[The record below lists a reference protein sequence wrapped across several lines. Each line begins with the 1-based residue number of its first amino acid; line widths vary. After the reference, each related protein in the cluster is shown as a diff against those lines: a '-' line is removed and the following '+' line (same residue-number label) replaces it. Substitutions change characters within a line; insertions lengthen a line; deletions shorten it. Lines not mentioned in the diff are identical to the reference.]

1 MTENPRI
8 SRWAWMFGEMLRER
22 RVEDFLKHLD
32 GYNEPPSSRFKT
44 EPSNRTIGR
53 QRVSNFIPFF
63 IAPIRMLDKDPE
75 NPPADSES
83 PKEPEQEQNRRGLY
97 AQYLRGDLQSEEDSQ
112 GPSGE
117 NPVDDPLQNNEPE
130 LPNLKENAVSE
141 PRQERIGTDSNW
153 VANWP
158 DGPPEPAAETVGR
171 MQRIRKWFADFC
183 KCCSVRTNS
192 EETSMEMQNVAAD
205 PVTVSTLAKMADG
218 LGNRRWTRMFRKR
231 HVEDFLKHMN
241 EYDGPTTRHSEATQ
255 STLPSFPIFRRGFMV
270 DEQQNRSSFFG
281 GVRCFRQPQPPPPST
296 NNNPQIGTVKILN
309 CFGDYWRLF
318 TRRTPRQLENVSL
331 QELEPEPQTN
341 LTADFTDRKQPK
353 IANDE
358 HQPWI
363 PSATE
368 DPDAVREQETY
379 L

>member
-1 MTENPRI
+1 
-8 SRWAWMFGEMLRER
+8 
-22 RVEDFLKHLD
+22 
-32 GYNEPPSSRFKT
+32 
-44 EPSNRTIGR
+44 
-53 QRVSNFIPFF
+53 
-63 IAPIRMLDKDPE
+63 
-75 NPPADSES
+75 
-83 PKEPEQEQNRRGLY
+83 
-97 AQYLRGDLQSEEDSQ
+97 
-112 GPSGE
+112 
-117 NPVDDPLQNNEPE
+117 
-130 LPNLKENAVSE
+130 
-141 PRQERIGTDSNW
+141 
-153 VANWP
+153 
-158 DGPPEPAAETVGR
+158 
-171 MQRIRKWFADFC
+171 
-183 KCCSVRTNS
+183 
-192 EETSMEMQNVAAD
+192 
-205 PVTVSTLAKMADG
+205 MADG

-241 EYDGPTTRHSEATQ
+241 EYDLQGPTTRHSEATQ

-296 NNNPQIGTVKILN
+296 NNNPQIGTVSHWEAPWPDGPRRTRTEKILN

-341 LTADFTDRKQPK
+341 LTVLSDNGSPPPVEDLLTQSPLRTPAPEIQPASNEPCTSHQPADFTDRKQPK